1 MSDESKEDKTESA
14 TPQRLEKA
22 REEGQLPRS
31 KELTTFLM
39 LIAGIAAL
47 WSLGVMIKDALIVVM
62 RNTMGFER
70 PLAFDPKVAMTH
82 TMNLGLDALKA
93 IAPFFLIMLVLSL
106 IAPALLGGWNF
117 SMKAV
122 APKFSKLNPIAGLG
136 KIFSMQSVIE
146 LIKAV
151 AKSLLVGFVAYLF
164 IKMHIAEIMGFS
176 RLTLEVGMAS
186 MLKLVAYGCGYMAL
200 ALVLVVLMDV
210 PFQLY
215 NHFKNLRMSKEEI
228 KQEHKESEGDP
239 HLKAKIKQ
247 QQQAIA
253 RSRMMTKVPKADVI
267 ITNPTHFAV
276 ALEYKDGDEG
286 APKVIA
292 KGTDAVAARIRELGA
307 ENQVPVL
314 EAPSLARALYWHVD
328 LDQEIPSNLYT
339 AVAEVLAWVYGLKRM
354 KTEGGEK
361 PDTPTQLPVPQGM
374 DQRPAKNKRGDRMSD
389 AEA

>member
-39 LIAGIAAL
+39 LIGGIAAL

-70 PLAFDPKVAMTH
+70 PLAFDPKVAMTN

-93 IAPFFLIMLVLSL
+93 IAPFFLVMLVLSL
-106 IAPALLGGWNF
+106 VAPALLGGWNF

-136 KIFSMQSVIE
+136 KIFSMQSVTE
-146 LIKAV
+146 LIKAI

-164 IKMHIAEIMGFS
+164 ISSYIAEIMGFS

-186 MLKLVAYGCGYMAL
+186 MLKLVAYGCGFMAL
-200 ALVLVVLMDV
+200 SLVIVVLMDV

-215 NHFKNLRMSKEEI
+215 SHYKNLRMSKEEI
-228 KQEHKESEGDP
+228 KQEHKENEGDP

-314 EAPSLARALYWHVD
+314 EAPSLARALFWHVD
-328 LDQEIPSNLYT
+328 LDQEIPANLYT

-354 KTEGGEK
+354 HTEGAEK
-361 PDTPTQLPVPQGM
+361 PETPTQLPVPEGM
-374 DQRPAKNKRGDRMSD
+374 DQRPVKNKRGDRMPTT
-389 AEA
+389 EG

>member
-1 MSDESKEDKTESA
+1 MSDENKEDKTESA

-39 LIAGIAAL
+39 LIGGILAL
-47 WSLGVMIKDALIVVM
+47 WTLGSAIKDALIVVM
-62 RNTMGFER
+62 RNTMAFER

-82 TMNLGLDALKA
+82 TMNLGWDALKSV
-93 IAPFFLIMLVLSL
+93 APFFLVMVVLSL

-122 APKFSKLNPIAGLG
+122 APKFSKLNPIAGLA
-136 KIFSMQSVIE
+136 KIFSLQSVSE
-146 LIKAV
+146 LAKAV

-164 IKMHIAEIMGFS
+164 IKLHIAEVMDFS
-176 RLTLEVGMAS
+176 GLTLEAGMAS
-186 MLKLVAYGCGYMAL
+186 MLKLVALGCGYMAL
-200 ALVLVVLMDV
+200 SLVIVVLMDV

-215 NHFKNLRMSKEEI
+215 NHFKGLRMSKEEI

-239 HLKAKIKQ
+239 HLKAKIRQ

-253 RSRMMTKVPKADVI
+253 RSRMMSKVPKADVI

-307 ENQVPVL
+307 ESQVPVL
-314 EAPSLARALYWHVD
+314 EAPALARALYWHVD
-328 LDQEIPSNLYT
+328 LDQEIPSDLYT

-361 PDTPTQLPVPQGM
+361 PDLPTQLPVPMGM
-374 DQRPAKNKRGDRMSD
+374 DERPVKGAKPV
-389 AEA
+389 A

>member
-39 LIAGIAAL
+39 LIGGIAAL
-47 WSLGVMIKDALIVVM
+47 WSLGVSIKDDLIVVM

-93 IAPFFLIMLVLSL
+93 IAPFFLVMLVLSL
-106 IAPALLGGWNF
+106 VAPALLGGWNF

-136 KIFSMQSVIE
+136 KIFSMQSVTE
-146 LIKAV
+146 LIKAI

-164 IKMHIAEIMGFS
+164 ISSYIAEIMGFS

-186 MLKLVAYGCGYMAL
+186 MLKLVAYGCGFMAL
-200 ALVLVVLMDV
+200 SLAIVVLMDV

-215 NHFKNLRMSKEEI
+215 SHYKNLRMSKEEI
-228 KQEHKESEGDP
+228 KQEHKENEGDP

-314 EAPSLARALYWHVD
+314 EAPTLARALYWHVD
-328 LDQEIPSNLYT
+328 LDQEIPANLYT

-354 KTEGGEK
+354 HTEGGEK
-361 PDTPTQLPVPQGM
+361 PDTPTELPVPEGM
-374 DQRPAKNKRGDRMSD
+374 DQRPEKGSSRNIS
-389 AEA
+389 

>member
-39 LIAGIAAL
+39 LIGGIAAL
-47 WSLGVMIKDALIVVM
+47 WTLGVVVKDGLLVVM

-70 PLAFDPKVAMTH
+70 QLAFDPKVAMTH
-82 TMNLGLDALKA
+82 TMNLGLDALKS
-93 IAPFFLIMLVLSL
+93 IAPFFMVMLILSL
-106 IAPALLGGWNF
+106 VVPALLGGWNF

-136 KIFSMQSVIE
+136 KIFSMQSVSE

-164 IKMHIAEIMGFS
+164 IKLHLMEIMGFS

-186 MLKLVAYGCGYMAL
+186 MVKLVAYGCGYMAL
-200 ALVLVVLMDV
+200 ALIVVVLMDV
-210 PFQLY
+210 PYQLFS
-215 NHFKNLRMSKEEI
+215 HFKNLRMSKEEI
-228 KQEHKESEGDP
+228 KQEHKENEGDP

-253 RSRMMTKVPKADVI
+253 RSRMMTKVPTADVI
-267 ITNPTHFAV
+267 ITNPTHFSV
-276 ALEYKDGDEG
+276 ALMYKDGDEG
-286 APKVIA
+286 APKVVA

-314 EAPSLARALYWHVD
+314 EAPALARALYWHVD
-328 LDQEIPSNLYT
+328 LDQEIPADLYT

-354 KTEGGEK
+354 KTEGGDQ
-361 PDTPTQLPVPQGM
+361 PDVPSQLPVPQGM
-374 DQRPAKNKRGDRMSD
+374 DQRPVKGKRPDTVSPLN
-389 AEA
+389 

>member
-1 MSDESKEDKTESA
+1 MADDSKEDKTESA

-39 LIAGIAAL
+39 LLGGIAAL
-47 WSLGVMIKDALIVVM
+47 WSLGVIIKDALVVVM

-93 IAPFFLIMLVLSL
+93 TAPFFLVMLVLSL
-106 IAPALLGGWNF
+106 VAPALLGGWNF

-136 KIFSMQSVIE
+136 RIFSMQSVTE
-146 LIKAV
+146 LLKAI

-164 IKMHIAEIMGFS
+164 IKIHIAEIMDFS

-210 PFQLY
+210 PFQLWS
-215 NHFKNLRMSKEEI
+215 HFKNLRMSKEEI

-286 APKVIA
+286 APKVVA
-292 KGTDAVAARIRELGA
+292 KGTDAVAARIRELGS
-307 ENQVPVL
+307 ENKIPTL
-314 EAPSLARALYWHVD
+314 EAPALARALYWNVE
-328 LDQEIPSNLYT
+328 LEQEIPAALYT

-354 KTEGGEK
+354 AEDGAER
-361 PDTPTQLPVPQGM
+361 PDTPTQIPVPPGM
-374 DQRPAKNKRGDRMSD
+374 DQRPEKGSARRKVRD
-389 AEA
+389 